1 MRIILRGLSDTVELR
16 LSDGAWTAG
25 GDENFG
31 ILVWGAHRDEAMS
44 DLYIALRARTVSSGN
59 AVLRVEKRSP
69 RVSGISCCN
78 PGEPTSRQVS

>member
-25 GDENFG
+25 GGERATLG
-31 ILVWGAHRDEAMS
+31 GLGGYRRPSHERPWRRPSGANLDG
-44 DLYIALRARTVSSGN
+44 GN

-69 RVSGISCCN
+69 RVKWDLLL
-78 PGEPTSRQVS
+78 